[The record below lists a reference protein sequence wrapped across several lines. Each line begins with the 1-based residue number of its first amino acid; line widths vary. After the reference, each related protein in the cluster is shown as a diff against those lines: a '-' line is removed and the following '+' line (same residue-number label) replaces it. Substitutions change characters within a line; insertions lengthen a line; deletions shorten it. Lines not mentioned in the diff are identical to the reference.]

1 MSNDLTQSPAADG
14 KSHES
19 PRGRSWSDWALI
31 LARLVVGGGYV
42 YLGLVK
48 VADPVGFLK
57 AIRQYEMVDGSLW
70 LNLTAVVLPWI
81 EVCCGASLLAGVAV
95 RGAALVS
102 LGMLLPFTTVVLRR
116 ALQLQAAGSLAFCDV
131 RFDCGCGG
139 GVIAICHKLTEN
151 GLLIGLSL
159 LLLLARSRSRRD
171 SQGTAS

>member
-1 MSNDLTQSPAADG
+1 MTAETTSTPASGPELTPFQSR
-14 KSHES
+14 KS
-19 PRGRSWSDWALI
+19 WIDWALI
-31 LARLVVGGGYV
+31 LARIVVGGGYL
-42 YLGLVK
+42 YLGFVK

-57 AIRQYEMVDGSLW
+57 AIRQYDMLEASLW

-81 EVCCGASLLAGVAV
+81 EVCCGAFLLTGFAV

-102 LGMLLPFTTVVLRR
+102 LAMLLPFTSMVLRR

-159 LLLLARSRSRRD
+159 LLLLASSRR
-171 SQGTAS
+171 GYPKPAR